1 MQDKDSTLDP
11 EMILAIEKEE
21 EYQKLIYLMKC
32 IEFMTDFKQKTN
44 FYRQTAMEFRE
55 LSNYKDSKLYADL
68 CMQLVKK
75 SKKDFKK
82 ITYNDAMLKKS
93 KANKADDYKAAADV
107 FRQVPGY
114 KDADIMAL
122 ECDKISSKIMNK
134 EIKRLWIRKTII
146 VLSIIALIF
155 LPRTSY
161 ARYYMANAY
170 MYVGSYPSAIERYK
184 KLASYKDSKE
194 RLIEC
199 RYLNASKDVANKNY
213 KAAAKGYA
221 AIGNYKDSEKQLV
234 SVQQNIIRSSKL
246 GGKIKIG
253 KYDWIVL
260 EVNDNKAFLMK
271 NTSMNE
277 MPFNTEAIETTWENS
292 TLREWLN
299 SDFFDN
305 SFSDTEKANILLT
318 DVKNSD
324 NVTYNTPGGND
335 TSDYIFIFSIQ
346 EAKDYSY
353 LFPEFKTNTWLR
365 SSGAYPNTAAFLTEN
380 GVVMDYGYI
389 VTCNNLKI
397 RPVMWYLLD

>member
-1 MQDKDSTLDP
+1 
-11 EMILAIEKEE
+11 
-21 EYQKLIYLMKC
+21 
-32 IEFMTDFKQKTN
+32 
-44 FYRQTAMEFRE
+44 
-55 LSNYKDSKLYADL
+55 
-68 CMQLVKK
+68 
-75 SKKDFKK
+75 
-82 ITYNDAMLKKS
+82 
-93 KANKADDYKAAADV
+93 
-107 FRQVPGY
+107 
-114 KDADIMAL
+114 
-122 ECDKISSKIMNK
+122 
-134 EIKRLWIRKTII
+134 
-146 VLSIIALIF
+146 
-155 LPRTSY
+155 
-161 ARYYMANAY
+161 
-170 MYVGSYPSAIERYK
+170 MYVGSYLSAIERFK
-184 KLASYKDSKE
+184 KLGSYKDSKE

-199 RYLNASKDVANKNY
+199 RYLNASKDIANKNY

-260 EVNDNKAFLMK
+260 EVNENKAFLMK

-324 NVTYNTPGGND
+324 NVTYNTSGGSD
-335 TSDYIFIFSIQ
+335 TLDYMFIFSIQ

-365 SSGAYPNTAAFLTEN
+365 SSGAYPNTAAFLSEN
-380 GVVMDYGYI
+380 GMVMDYGYI
-389 VTCNNLKI
+389 VTSNNFKI
-397 RPVMWYLLD
+397 RPVMWYMLD